1 MGSHGSSGVWDH
13 KEVVVYGV
21 TWKEWCMGSHGSSGV
36 WGHMEVVVYGVTR
49 K

>member
-1 MGSHGSSGVWDH
+1 MGSRGSSSVWGH
-13 KEVVVYGV
+13 MEVVVYGV

-36 WGHMEVVVYGVTR
+36 WGHMEVVVYGVTW